1 MGYLEKK
8 LQAIIST
15 LNNWKYYSGN
25 LYVMT
30 SDTAPSP
37 FVASRTSAGTLSLSG
52 SPYQAFNNGTSNNFG
67 CWYTSAGGY
76 TQANLIFNLTKEI
89 KIKTITYSFYN
100 TFSGGSANGTN
111 HIEIYDGTSWIEIY
125 NVAWNTE
132 AERSGTIDISAGAYA
147 DTLIYGIRA
156 KTSYSGG
163 STSANGYVRKCQ
175 VTEWYE
181 KG

>member
-8 LQAIIST
+8 LKAIT
-15 LNNWKYYSGN
+15 AVGGWKLMTGN

-30 SDTAPSP
+30 ANNLPSP
-37 FVASRTSAGTLSLSG
+37 FVASRNDNNLMSSLG
-52 SPYQAFNNGTSNNFG
+52 SPYQAFNNGASNNFG
-67 CWYTSAGGY
+67 GRYTSAGGY

-100 TFSGGSANGTN
+100 TFSGGTANGRN
-111 HIEIYDGTSWIEIY
+111 HIEIYDGTSWIEVY
-125 NVAWNTE
+125 NVVWSSV
-132 AERSGTIDISAGAYA
+132 AERAGTIDISAGAYA

-156 KTSYSGG
+156 RTRYSSG
-163 STSANGYVRKCQ
+163 STSAYGYVRKCQ